1 MPKKVLIVDDDRILL
16 SLTEKKLKKY
26 ENNFTVLTAADGLQ
40 AVSLLKENHISLVAT
55 DLHMPRMDGFALLAH
70 LSESYPDIPVIILTA
85 YGSPTSKKNALEGGA
100 AEYLEK
106 PFVMEDLIQKIIASL
121 AKESEGGILQ
131 TVPLEMFLQLV
142 EMEQKTCTIRVTNK
156 TSGLKGVLF
165 FKNGELYD
173 ARVQDAKGLQ
183 SAYRILSWNKVAL
196 SIQDTCPVKIK
207 RIPDNLQA
215 ILMDAMR
222 LKDEA
227 AETGNS
233 TPESL
238 PLPHTEHRQ
247 NPEPPLFHEV
257 SPAAVIRSRLDKL
270 EGEKK
275 WLKEILHD
283 DSWDDLTAEAI
294 ELGKFFNAGVLKSC
308 YINTGGATDTII
320 LPQDKT
326 IVISVGRQCP
336 HDQILQLLS
345 E

>member
-1 MPKKVLIVDDDRILL
+1 MHKKVLIVDDDRILL
-16 SLTEKKLKKY
+16 SLTENKLKKH
-26 ENNFTVLTAADGLQ
+26 ENNFTVATAENGLQ
-40 AVSLLKENHISLVAT
+40 AVEILKENHISLVVT
-55 DLHMPRMDGFALLAH
+55 DLHMPHMDGFALLAH
-70 LSESYPDIPVIILTA
+70 LSENYPDIPVIILTA
-85 YGSPTSKKNALEGGA
+85 YSSPTSKKNALEGGA

-106 PFVMEDLIQKIIASL
+106 PFVMEELTQKIIARL
-121 AKESEGGILQ
+121 AKESEGGTLQ

-156 TSGLKGVLF
+156 TSGVKGVLF

-183 SAYRILSWNKVAL
+183 SAYQILSWNNVAL
-196 SIQDTCPVKIK
+196 SIQDTCPVKTKQIN
-207 RIPDNLQA
+207 DNLQA

-238 PLPHTEHRQ
+238 PPHYENMQ
-247 NPEPPLFHEV
+247 NPEKSQSHEV
-257 SPAAVIRSRLDKL
+257 SPAAAIRSKLDKL
-270 EGEKK
+270 EGGKK

-283 DSWDDLTAEAI
+283 NSWDNLTSEAI
-294 ELGKFFNAGVLKSC
+294 ALGKFFKAGVLKSC
-308 YINTGGATDTII
+308 YVNTGEATDYII
-320 LPQDKT
+320 LPADKT
-326 IVISVGRQCP
+326 IVISVGTQCP
-336 HDQILQLLS
+336 HDKIIQVLS